1 MLFGSFLQPLACSGL
16 PRIWPV
22 SVAAAAVVVRC
33 CGLVVLFCVV
43 LLLFICCCAFHWS
56 QLPLLLLLLLPAPN
70 PELLCV
76 PSGVCTEWY
85 SLQQQLVRAAAAAA
99 TAGAVA
105 AIPCH
110 VCVDCDM
117 RASAVT
123 RAAGAAGIAAASP
136 VAACCCCCCNSSKK
150 LPLQHRLRCVP
161 TDAPDAVFPQK
172 TPGPRPLDFRS
183 ESLPLAG
190 LVGWGQRKKFTE
202 EEKVELVSIFN
213 CLPGRTEGS
222 QVQKA
227 RETLRRMQA
236 LGDADMQEAADDAAD
251 SSAGAAAAAAGGE
264 AEGGMVAEDA
274 AAEMLADMRR
284 QQIPTVK
291 DSLKQHAARR
301 PQGRFRSKRK

>member
-1 MLFGSFLQPLACSGL
+1 MAKGL
-16 PRIWPV
+16 RCKTKRAFRAVKRQHV
-22 SVAAAAVVVRC
+22 SATVEAARMQA
-33 CGLVVLFCVV
+33 
-43 LLLFICCCAFHWS
+43 
-56 QLPLLLLLLLPAPN
+56 
-70 PELLCV
+70 
-76 PSGVCTEWY
+76 
-85 SLQQQLVRAAAAAA
+85 LQQRLHMVQQGQDPMQLNKR
-99 TAGAVA
+99 
-105 AIPCH
+105 
-110 VCVDCDM
+110 
-117 RASAVT
+117 
-123 RAAGAAGIAAASP
+123 
-136 VAACCCCCCNSSKK
+136 
-150 LPLQHRLRCVP
+150 PLNKFLHP
-161 TDAPDAVFPQK
+161 DAPDAVFPQK